1 MPFVLSIA
9 EGTGRGRRFRF
20 AADSVAIG
28 RGPENDVVLNDA
40 AVSRAHARIE
50 RRGAAWVLLDR
61 SSANGT
67 QLNGA
72 VLAAAAALRDGDR
85 IRVGAVT
92 FEFRGQHCR
101 ALAAAAGRSRSKA
114 LAFWT
119 RLRPPARAGLIA
131 GCALVAVAGSGAAS
145 WRSGPAKGE
154 EPDAGLPR
162 ASPPASIHDTGP
174 DRAPIGAARAAYE
187 RGRRKL
193 EERRIAPRNLYDAWR
208 AFEEARSH
216 LEGVDLPG
224 TLWTDVVQAI
234 RHCER
239 ELERQCRGLLF
250 QAARFERYGE
260 EARAQQIWRDVL
272 KHFPGDETTGCR
284 KKARD
289 SLISPQPEEGE

>member
-1 MPFVLSIA
+1 MPFVLRIA
-9 EGTGRGRRFRF
+9 EGAGRGRRFRF
-20 AADSVAIG
+20 AAESVAIG

-61 SSANGT
+61 ASANGT

-72 VLAAAAALRDGDR
+72 VLAAAAALRNGDR
-85 IRVGAVT
+85 IRVGAIT
-92 FEFRGQHCR
+92 FEFHGRERR
-101 ALAAAAGRSRSKA
+101 ALAAVTRRSRWRASA
-114 LAFWT
+114 WWS

-145 WRSGPAKGE
+145 WKSAPLPPE
-154 EPDAGLPR
+154 EPDAGSPQPPLP
-162 ASPPASIHDTGP
+162 AGVHDAAPAM
-174 DRAPIGAARAAYE
+174 AAARAAYE

-208 AFEEARSH
+208 AFEEARSQ

-224 TLWTDVVQAI
+224 AFGSELAQAI
-234 RHCER
+234 QLCER
-239 ELERQCRGLLF
+239 ELELRCRSLLF
-250 QAARFERYGE
+250 QAARFQRYGE
-260 EARAQQIWRDVL
+260 EERAQQVWQDVL
-272 KHFPGDETTGCR
+272 KHFPGDEVTGCR

-289 SLISPQPEEGE
+289 SLLSAQPEEGGE